1 MRKLLL
7 LLLTVSIGIATQA
20 QTTRYRFELAA
31 EGGPG
36 FSYIYGAGAK
46 QLKKQSPLLSYTT
59 GLGLRY
65 NTPKVAGIY
74 TGVYIERKGFDWPI
88 AGATADGKSKT
99 LHYYA
104 QYNYVTIPVMINAT
118 VGKKVQFFV
127 NAGGY
132 VSALFRI
139 HTFQK
144 ELGINNVNPGGY
156 QYVDAGFSGGV
167 GLRVPFA
174 RGFVFSLEARNST
187 GFMKVIK
194 NTERKD
200 AFYNTNTTFIAGI
213 AYSFKPSI
221 KKNKPQHPLRDYFYT
236 ITYPYSNK

>member
-1 MRKLLL
+1 MRNLLL
-7 LLLTVSIGIATQA
+7 LLLTVSIGITTQA
-20 QTTRYRFELAA
+20 QTTSWRTELAA

-59 GLGLRY
+59 GIVVRV
-65 NTPKVAGIY
+65 NTPKIAGIY
-74 TGVYIERKGFDWPI
+74 TGIYVERKGFDWPI
-88 AGATADGKSKT
+88 ALPTTDGQSKT
-99 LHYYA
+99 LHYHA

-139 HTFQK
+139 HIVQK
-144 ELGINNVNPGGY
+144 ELGINNINPGGY
-156 QYVDAGFSGGV
+156 HYVDAGFSGGL

-174 RGFVFSLEARNST
+174 KGFVFSLEARNST
-187 GFMKVIK
+187 GFLKVVK
-194 NTERKD
+194 NTEKKD

-213 AYSFKPSI
+213 AYSFKACV
-221 KKNKPQHPLRDYFYT
+221 KKNKAQHPLRDYFYT

>member
-7 LLLTVSIGIATQA
+7 LLLTVSIGIVAQA
-20 QTTRYRFELAA
+20 QTTRCLAELAA

-46 QLKKQSPLLSYTT
+46 QLKKQSPLLSYST
-59 GLGLRY
+59 GIAVHI
-65 NTPKVAGIY
+65 NTPKVAGLY
-74 TGVYIERKGFDWPI
+74 TGIYVERKGFDWPI
-88 AGATADGKSKT
+88 AGATADGESKT
-99 LHYYA
+99 LHYRA

-118 VGKKVQFFV
+118 VGKRVQFFV

-139 HTFQK
+139 HIVQK
-144 ELGINNVNPGGY
+144 ELGINNINPGGY
-156 QYVDAGFSGGV
+156 HYVDAGFSGGL

-174 RGFVFSLEARNST
+174 NGFVFSLEARNST
-187 GFMKVIK
+187 GFLKVVK
-194 NTERKD
+194 NTEKKD
-200 AFYNTNTTFIAGI
+200 AFYNTNTAFMAGI
-213 AYSFKPSI
+213 AYSFKPRV
-221 KKNKPQHPLRDYFYT
+221 KKNKAQHPLRDYFYT